1 MKINVRNNGTIQ
13 LIYTEDIDILSLG
26 KVKSITRASHLDA
39 NGDNQWEADM
49 LPSGGPV
56 LGPFPRR
63 SEALRAEEEWINNNI
78 L

>member
-26 KVKSITRASHLDA
+26 TIKRITRASHVEA
-39 NGDNQWEADM
+39 NRYNQWEADM

-56 LGPFPRR
+56 LGPFPKRAD
-63 SEALRAEEEWINNNI
+63 ALDAEEEWINKNI